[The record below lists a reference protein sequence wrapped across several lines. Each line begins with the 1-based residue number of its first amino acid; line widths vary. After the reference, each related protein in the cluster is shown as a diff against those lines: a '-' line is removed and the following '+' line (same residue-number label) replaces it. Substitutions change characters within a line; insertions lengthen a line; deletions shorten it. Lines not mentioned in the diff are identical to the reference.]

1 MVKAYAYLG
10 ADGDEGEASFLVLD
24 TALEAVL
31 DDQRG
36 RGALVVDR
44 HLKRKKKTLFQKMII
59 VCYTRHVNS

>member
-24 TALEAVL
+24 AALEAVL

-44 HLKRKKKTLFQKMII
+44 HLKKKLFQKMKI
-59 VCYTRHVNS
+59 VCYTGHVNS